1 MFSSYYKWDRKPTG
15 SEDDSSIWIP
25 QLSKIKEPV
34 PASKPEPTVMNK
46 IKYLPNTGEH
56 ENQQNCRLLCKPP
69 WTPVENKKVMFCIS
83 CCMDRF
89 DWTF

>member
-34 PASKPEPTVMNK
+34 PASKPEPKFSNKPEPTVMNK

-56 ENQQNCRLLCKPP
+56 QNQQNCRLLCKPP
-69 WTPVENKKVMFCIS
+69 
-83 CCMDRF
+83 
-89 DWTF
+89 